1 MNENFDWSKFAQ
13 NEEVGGDKEDQ
24 QGSWRN
30 KGSSSDSAAETR
42 STEAGGGGSPPK
54 PPICSFAADAAAV
67 MKKANNIALSLNHSE
82 RTMAHVIAGIALIPD
97 AAELFNKCR
106 FTSGAIQF
114 GSSAASLTAEQA
126 LHACLRYIEES
137 VSSQSDEPEE
147 ADLPF
152 SQDVRDVLG
161 QAERTVND
169 RSPEL
174 RKIGVGDIL
183 KAIAEPEL
191 YSRVKPML
199 FGSSSPSLSEIAQDL
214 RRIEY
219 GIAEVRNGAGTA
231 GFASAINQIQTVL
244 DGHVSKLDDVVSTA
258 VPSRPAFGV
267 HAIFSETGLAS
278 LPGDDTIKL
287 RNLASALEEI
297 RGGSKKHESRI
308 RALEAL
314 CLKVMALA
322 GVSALAALLLLGV
335 VGYKS
340 LA

>member
-13 NEEVGGDKEDQ
+13 NEEVGGDKEDHQ
-24 QGSWRN
+24 DTWTN
-30 KGSSSDSAAETR
+30 KESSSDSAAETR
-42 STEAGGGGSPPK
+42 SAKAGGSGSPPR
-54 PPICSFAADAAAV
+54 PPICSFASDAAAV
-67 MKKANNIALSLNHSE
+67 MKKANNIAVSLNHSE

-97 AAELFNKCR
+97 AAELFNRCR
-106 FTSGAIQF
+106 FTGGAIQF

-126 LHACLRYIEES
+126 LHSCLRYIEES

-152 SQDVRDVLG
+152 SQHVRDVLV
-161 QAERTVND
+161 QAEKIVSD

-199 FGSSSPSLSEIAQDL
+199 FGSSSPSLNEIAQDL

-219 GIAEVRNGAGTA
+219 GIADIKNGAGAAAFA
-231 GFASAINQIQTVL
+231 GAINQMQTAL
-244 DGHVSKLDDVVSTA
+244 DGHVSKLDDVVSTTA
-258 VPSRPAFGV
+258 PGRPAFGM
-267 HAIFSETGLAS
+267 HAIFSETGLGS
-278 LPGDDTIKL
+278 PHGDDTIKL

-297 RGGSKKHESRI
+297 RGGSKKQESRI
-308 RALEAL
+308 RALEGL
-314 CLKVMALA
+314 CLRVMAIA